1 MTKKELLNKITE
13 NRFGDVE
20 LQTQLCDE
28 LYEIAKEESER
39 NLMGAALFYKGE
51 ILFAEDQNKAEKF
64 LKRSLKYLN
73 VEESSELVARA
84 NNVLGLIAS
93 LKEDF
98 SEALNYH
105 LSCMKICDEYGHKY
119 VKAMSSCNIAVL
131 FQMLGSYEEAVKY
144 YEKSGVL
151 FANDDSETAIANI
164 ASIYTNIFSCLY
176 KLKDVQGMGNTL
188 AKIKAYKEYVSPV
201 FLIDLYEAI
210 YDAVLENAEN
220 IDSKIDKAV
229 AESLKEEN
237 VLDNLD
243 NYQLLCEFLIENNR
257 IDLLG
262 RILDLIES
270 NVSDKVFPKM
280 RINFVKYRMLYYKQ
294 TGNTESLIQKSFEY
308 VALYEKITSIY
319 HESITKALNLRLYID
334 ELKEKEDLY
343 KKDAMTDNLTDLF
356 NINGLDEKSQLL
368 IDEAKSK
375 SSTVASFII
384 DIDYFKQYND
394 YYGHVKGDE
403 CIKNVAKVIRE
414 ACQGRGI
421 SARYGGDEFV
431 IICADVSE
439 KWVEKAASAIVQ
451 NVAALQL
458 ESFDS
463 PISDYVSVSVG
474 AYCGII
480 SLDETLKS
488 LIDKADKG
496 LYQVKENG
504 RNNYCIISSIRI

>member
-164 ASIYTNIFSCLY
+164 ASIYTNIFL
-176 KLKDVQGMGNTL
+176 M
-188 AKIKAYKEYVSPV
+188 PV
-201 FLIDLYEAI
+201 
-210 YDAVLENAEN
+210 
-220 IDSKIDKAV
+220 
-229 AESLKEEN
+229 
-237 VLDNLD
+237 
-243 NYQLLCEFLIENNR
+243 
-257 IDLLG
+257 
-262 RILDLIES
+262 
-270 NVSDKVFPKM
+270 
-280 RINFVKYRMLYYKQ
+280 
-294 TGNTESLIQKSFEY
+294 
-308 VALYEKITSIY
+308 
-319 HESITKALNLRLYID
+319 
-334 ELKEKEDLY
+334 
-343 KKDAMTDNLTDLF
+343 
-356 NINGLDEKSQLL
+356 
-368 IDEAKSK
+368 
-375 SSTVASFII
+375 
-384 DIDYFKQYND
+384 
-394 YYGHVKGDE
+394 
-403 CIKNVAKVIRE
+403 
-414 ACQGRGI
+414 
-421 SARYGGDEFV
+421 
-431 IICADVSE
+431 
-439 KWVEKAASAIVQ
+439 
-451 NVAALQL
+451 
-458 ESFDS
+458 
-463 PISDYVSVSVG
+463 
-474 AYCGII
+474 
-480 SLDETLKS
+480 
-488 LIDKADKG
+488 
-496 LYQVKENG
+496 
-504 RNNYCIISSIRI
+504 